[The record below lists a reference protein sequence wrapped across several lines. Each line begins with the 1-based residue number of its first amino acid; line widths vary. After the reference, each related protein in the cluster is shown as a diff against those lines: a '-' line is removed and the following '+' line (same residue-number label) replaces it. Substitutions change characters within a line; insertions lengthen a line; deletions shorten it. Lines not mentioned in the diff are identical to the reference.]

1 MATTAQINI
10 NVSASQAQT
19 SVNTLSES
27 IANAGNTAASLK
39 AQLRQVTQELQG
51 LEPGTKRFQELS
63 QQAGQL
69 RDRIADTSAV
79 ISATAGNAVENFG
92 NALGNTIQIGVA
104 GFQALNAAQVLFGT
118 ENEEINK
125 SIQQM
130 TALLN
135 LSQAITTFGGLGD
148 KLVQIKAGFGPVLQS
163 LGLMATTQT
172 EVAVATG
179 AADAALVAEGVAAE
193 GAAVSTGFLATALN
207 AIPFVAI
214 ATAVG
219 LLAYNLLSAGDN
231 SEKAAEEQAKLKKET
246 EEYNKRIDE
255 ENEKLGESAGSYLKL
270 VFQLKNTN
278 AGSKERVKLI
288 NEINSTYGTTF
299 KNLQNETAF
308 QDQLNLS
315 VKEYIA
321 LQVLKLR
328 QQDKEK
334 EAKKAYGELIKAQDE
349 INKFAK
355 EYGGIVDA
363 NGQIQTKWTR
373 QQISDYDIIT
383 KNYGVTVFYD
393 QSVKLEEAL
402 SNAQKKAEQFT
413 ISSSDLQKEIDK
425 LTNSGKKYVPVVNN
439 TVKSTE
445 TVTEVT
451 DAYAGVLEKANNK
464 LERQKAIQETNEKFN
479 SDRIKNTLQK
489 DIELVNQL
497 YGDEKQKIIERATK
511 QEIDKYQEKF
521 KKEGKTEEQFF
532 KKREEILTNWTK
544 YALTEEVDLFN
555 KLDEYRKQDIT
566 KLQESYDS
574 KEQLVKENTK
584 NILTNTQ
591 LIQIEFEK
599 SEAVRQAEEGKK
611 TEEEKNKARIEA
623 RAKFADRE
631 IQLLKQNLEEQKRIA
646 KLNLDLTLQDESK
659 SLSEKEQAQAE
670 YDQKVIQ
677 MAQQT
682 ADKINEI
689 NDGIKPPL
697 PDEKTFDEQLQ
708 KSVEKISEYVDAI
721 ATAYSSLSTT
731 IGMIQDARTQNEE
744 MRINGIYNYEKQAL
758 EDQLAENLITREQY
772 DNKVQELDQQKER
785 ESIQLRMKEFQTNK
799 RLNMANAVIAG
810 AQAVLQAL
818 ASSAPPINIILAA
831 LVGGLAAVQFG
842 VISSQE
848 FTAAGGGIVPGIGSG
863 NVDTVPAMLAPGE
876 TVINSQSSAMYPE
889 LLNSINMAG
898 GGISLKPDLPATN
911 KVNPEVKFFGDNK
924 KDSPIRAY
932 VVETDVT
939 DTQRRVDRI
948 KRSAEF

>member
-19 SVNTLSES
+19 NVNSLSES

-39 AQLRQVTQELQG
+39 AQLRQVTQELQN
-51 LEPGTKRFQELS
+51 LEPGSARFQELS
-63 QQAGQL
+63 QRAGQL
-69 RDRIADTSAV
+69 KDQIQDTSAV
-79 ISATAGNAVENFG
+79 ISATAGNAIENFG
-92 NALGNTIQIGVA
+92 TALGNTIQIGVA

-118 ENEEINK
+118 ENEEVNK

-135 LSQAITTFGGLGD
+135 LSQAIQTFGGLGD
-148 KLVQIKAGFGPVLQS
+148 KLVQIKAGFQPLLAS
-163 LGLMATTQT
+163 LGLVATTQT
-172 EVAVATG
+172 QVAVSTAT
-179 AADAALVAEGVAAE
+179 ADAALVAEGVAAE

-231 SEKAAEEQAKLKKET
+231 TEKAAEEQEKLRKET
-246 EEYNKRIDE
+246 EEYTKKVDE
-255 ENEKLGESAGSYLKL
+255 ENQKIGESAGSYLQL

-278 AGSKERVKLI
+278 VNSKERVRLI

-299 KNLQNETAF
+299 KNLQNETEF
-308 QDQLNLS
+308 QNQLNLS

-321 LQVLKLR
+321 LQVLKAR
-328 QQDKEK
+328 QQSKEK
-334 EAKKAYGELIKAQDE
+334 EAQKAIGELIKAQDQL
-349 INKFAK
+349 NKFER
-355 EYGGIVDA
+355 EYAGMSE
-363 NGQIQTKWTR
+363 K
-373 QQISDYDIIT
+373 QISDYDLKT
-383 KNYGVTVFYD
+383 YGV
-393 QSVKLEEAL
+393 SVYSDGLRRYQFEL
-402 SNAQKKAEQFT
+402 SQAEKKAESYA
-413 ISSSDLQKEIDK
+413 IASGDLQKEIDK

-439 TVKSTE
+439 TVKTTE
-445 TVTEVT
+445 TVTQVT
-451 DAYAGVLEKANNK
+451 DAYADVLEKATDK
-464 LERQKAIQETNEKFN
+464 LERQKAVQEANEKFN
-479 SDRIKNTLQK
+479 TDRIKNTLQK

-555 KLDEYRKQDIT
+555 KLDEYRKQDVT

-731 IGMIQDARTQNEE
+731 IGMIQDARTEREE
-744 MRINGIYNYEKQAL
+744 ARIDGLYEFEKQAL
-758 EDQLAENLITREQY
+758 ENQLAENIINRDEY
-772 DNKVQELDQQKER
+772 DNKVKELDQQR
-785 ESIQLRMKEFQTNK
+785 EQESLQLRRQEFQTNK

-818 ASSAPPINIILAA
+818 ASSAPPINFILAA

-848 FTAAGGGIVPGIGSG
+848 FTAAGGGIVPGMGSG

-876 TVINSQSSAMYPE
+876 TVINSQSSSMYPE

-939 DTQRRVDRI
+939 DTQKRVNRI
-948 KRSAEF
+948 KKSAEF